1 VKNFIGSSRALSG
14 VGVASAALRVSVSIQ
29 EVWAVIGVETSGCGF
44 LPDRRPEI
52 LYERHTFHGLTGGRF
67 DDGDISDASPGGY
80 GATGAFQYERLA
92 RAMAHDRAAALRSTS
107 WGLGQILGM
116 NCAMAGFSDVEAFV
130 AAMSDSEDAQL
141 AAVTAFID
149 AAGLTGAL
157 RTHDWASFARG
168 YNGPAYARN
177 QYDTR
182 LRGEFQKYAT
192 GILPDLDVR
201 AAQLYLQYTGFKPGP
216 VDGFLG
222 NLTRSAIVEYQI
234 GERLPPTG
242 TIDQALLS
250 RLAPA
255 PLP

>member
-1 VKNFIGSSRALSG
+1 LGQDSPHRHFRRPRRQRRWTRRLTANEPGLIDHVKNFIGSSRALSG

-52 LYERHTFHGLTGGRF
+52 LYERHTF
-67 DDGDISDASPGGY
+67 
-80 GATGAFQYERLA
+80 
-92 RAMAHDRAAALRSTS
+92 RAAALRSTS